1 MDPKAFATGT
11 ITAHLIPR
19 VDLGISGM
27 NGLAQ
32 ATVFLNLDASATT
45 TLTVTGEASAEVS
58 TSDSDNNVLTTSV
71 NGCADVGAGL
81 DVNAGADG
89 SFFGVFDQW
98 ASVALFSKKID
109 IFKVLFSLPCL
120 CVVNCLLVLHIEMFG
135 NGSAG
140 SQASSRPWV

>member
-1 MDPKAFATGT
+1 M
-11 ITAHLIPR
+11 
-19 VDLGISGM
+19 
-27 NGLAQ
+27 
-32 ATVFLNLDASATT
+32 
-45 TLTVTGEASAEVS
+45 
-58 TSDSDNNVLTTSV
+58 

-109 IFKVLFSLPCL
+109 IFQVLFSLPCL
-120 CVVNCLLVLHIEMFG
+120 CVVNCLLMLHIEMFG